1 MCENLRDRQIQEKLW
16 SLLCSFSSLYLESKF
31 GKTHSKA
38 IFVLSVEETAI
49 FFPLTCP
56 NFQRVRLEKRK
67 SWRIHELLPVFYDAI
82 QIHTYV
88 SP

>member
-1 MCENLRDRQIQEKLW
+1 MCENLRARQIQEKLW
-16 SLLCSFSSLYLESKF
+16 SLFLFFFFSSLYLESKF

-38 IFVLSVEETAI
+38 IFILSVQTAI

-56 NFQRVRLEKRK
+56 NFQRLEKRK